1 MNDERQARWENLL
14 NAWRED
20 VLSIWA
26 SDREKWTRL
35 GLPDVADLRRTPVDP
50 VGIARL
56 RRVSDGCVDPEVL
69 GFYSATDAWPLWLGS
84 FCASMLPAGQT
95 DLLQRVYPDAY
106 VIAHESAPA
115 TRVASEQFPE
125 ISKDD
130 LATAIVLTQP
140 DARELVLSLRSG
152 ETCFYFFDGMRLYR
166 NFYAFMGWRRL
177 DLKEWLLD
185 MLRTC

>member
-1 MNDERQARWENLL
+1 MSEEQQARWESLL
-14 NAWRED
+14 DAWREE

-26 SDREKWTRL
+26 SNRDKWASV
-35 GLPDVADLRRTPVDP
+35 GLPDVGDLRRTPADLA
-50 VGIARL
+50 GIARL
-56 RRVSDGCVDPEVL
+56 QRISDGRVDPEVL

-84 FCASMLPAGQT
+84 FWASMLPAGQV
-95 DLLQRVYPDAY
+95 DLLQRMYPEAY
-106 VIAHESAPA
+106 VIAEESAPA
-115 TRVASEQFPE
+115 SRVATEQSPE

-166 NFYAFMGWRRL
+166 NFYAFMECRRL
-177 DLKEWLLD
+177 EAKEWLLD
-185 MLRTC
+185 MLST